1 MARTAL
7 LVLLLLALV
16 IELVLTIGGFVAPDL
31 LLTKFGVGANPDT
44 RFMAFALAWLLLFV
58 SLVDAL
64 ALWQVWQ
71 RQPHYATLCY
81 LLGIWW
87 IGIGLGLYLGY
98 GRLDNLLLDT
108 GKGLLIV
115 LATWRSRRAAELNLR
130 AQPGQIAAE

>member
-7 LVLLLLALV
+7 LILLLLALI
-16 IELVLTIGGFVAPDL
+16 IELALTVGGFAAPDL
-31 LLTKFGVGANPDT
+31 VLTKFGVKANPDT

-81 LLGIWW
+81 LLGFWW
-87 IGIGLGLYLGY
+87 MGIGLGLYLGY

-115 LATWRSRRAAELNLR
+115 LATWGSRRAAELGR
-130 AQPGQIAAE
+130 AARPGQIATT